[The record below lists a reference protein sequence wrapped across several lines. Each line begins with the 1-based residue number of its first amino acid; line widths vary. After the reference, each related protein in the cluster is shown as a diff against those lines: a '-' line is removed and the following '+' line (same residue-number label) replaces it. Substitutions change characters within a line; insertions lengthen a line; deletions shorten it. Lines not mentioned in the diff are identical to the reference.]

1 MVDISSKIL
10 AGSKPPACPTCHTA
24 ANVHL
29 DREAAKDAPQMWRC
43 DACQVWWEVKLTPR
57 SER

>member
-1 MVDISSKIL
+1 MAETSSKIL
-10 AGSKPPACPTCHTA
+10 SGSRPPACPTCHTA

-29 DREAAKDAPQMWRC
+29 DREVATDAPAVWRC
-43 DACQVWWEVKLTPR
+43 DTCEVRWEVKLTPR